1 MSGGDASTRI
11 LSRDWT
17 NLFRHRSRNFTM
29 DEFRFARGVDWVG
42 ASVAGVTA
50 LAVGAGASGLLSLT
64 GTGWWWLGLLLGGGA
79 GGLAYHVMAKD
90 TEGRVTPLESVTLFL
105 DYHLFQPAM
114 LQGTGKDEYPTDLH
128 WQALLY
134 RPDDMPEYS
143 DCFPSPAP
151 YGTYRK

>member
-1 MSGGDASTRI
+1 MSGADTARI
-11 LSRDWT
+11 ISRDWT

-29 DEFRFARGVDWVG
+29 DEYQIARGVDWIG
-42 ASVAGVTA
+42 AATAAGTA
-50 LAVGAGASGLLSLT
+50 VVVGAGAGKLLALIGVS
-64 GTGWWWLGLLLGGGA
+64 WWWVGLLLGGAAGA
-79 GGLAYHVMAKD
+79 LVYHLVAKD
-90 TEGRVTPLESVTLFL
+90 TEGKLTPLETVTFYL
-105 DYHLFQPAM
+105 DYHLVQPAM

-143 DCFPSPAP
+143 DRFPSPAP